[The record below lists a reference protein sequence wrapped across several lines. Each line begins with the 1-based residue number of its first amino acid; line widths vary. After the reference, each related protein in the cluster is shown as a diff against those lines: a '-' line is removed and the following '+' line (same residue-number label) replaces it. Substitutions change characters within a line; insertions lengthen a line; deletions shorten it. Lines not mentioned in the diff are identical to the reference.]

1 MTGAGDIMP
10 AMGTAFSLHG
20 WLLQLGRGVLRW
32 ALGWWLVVFIGAQLA
47 VLAFSPSSYRR
58 ESRGVVLRQ
67 LYNAAGPG
75 LPGFTTLMALF
86 NVVVIRIV
94 VVTAFAYGLTQYAL
108 DAVVRVLVLELI
120 PLVAA
125 LFVAVEYTIPS
136 GSELYKLRRSGELDA
151 MRSRGIDPL
160 SREVLPR
167 VLAGIFAVLL
177 LALLSCLLSLLL
189 AYVAVHGFTSAGVAS
204 YNHAVG
210 NIFNPVVSMIFTMK
224 TLAFAVAV
232 ALLPVANALRDIPRR
247 PSRTS
252 VELQGLVQMFVLML
266 VIEIA
271 SLVGNYY

>member
-1 MTGAGDIMP
+1 MTSG
-10 AMGTAFSLHG
+10 FSLYD
-20 WLLQLGRGVLRW
+20 WLRGLGRGLLRW
-32 ALGWWLVVFIGAQLA
+32 VLGWWIVVFIGAQLA

-58 ESRGVVLRQ
+58 ESRGVVMRQ
-67 LYNAAGPG
+67 LYYAAGPG

-86 NVVVIRIV
+86 NVVLILIL

-108 DAVVRVLVLELI
+108 DAVVRVLILELI
-120 PLVAA
+120 PLIAA
-125 LFVAVEYTIPS
+125 LFVAVEYTIPG
-136 GSELYKLRRSGELDA
+136 GSELYKLRRSGELEA
-151 MRSRGIDPL
+151 MRTRGVDPL

-189 AYVAVHGFTSAGVAS
+189 AYVAVHGFTSAGLAS

-232 ALLPVANALRDIPRR
+232 SLLPVANALRDIPRR

-252 VELQGLVQMFVLML
+252 VELQVLVQMFVLML

>member
-1 MTGAGDIMP
+1 MTSGVSLYDWL
-10 AMGTAFSLHG
+10 MG
-20 WLLQLGRGVLRW
+20 LGRGLLRW
-32 ALGWWLVVFIGAQLA
+32 LLGWWIVLFIGAQLA

-67 LYNAAGPG
+67 IYYAAGPG

-86 NVVVIRIV
+86 NVVLIRIL

-120 PLVAA
+120 PLIAA
-125 LFVAVEYTIPS
+125 LFVAVEYTIPG

-151 MRSRGIDPL
+151 MRARGIDPL

-167 VLAGIFAVLL
+167 LLAGMFAVLL
-177 LALLSCLLSLLL
+177 LALLSCLLSLVL
-189 AYVAVHGFTSAGVAS
+189 AYVAVHGFTTAGVPS

-232 ALLPVANALRDIPRR
+232 ALLPVANAMRDIPRR

-266 VIEIA
+266 GFEIA

>member
-1 MTGAGDIMP
+1 MTTG
-10 AMGTAFSLHG
+10 FSLYG
-20 WLLQLGRGVLRW
+20 WLLDVGRGVLRW
-32 ALGWWLVVFIGAQLA
+32 LRGWWLMVFVGAQLA

-58 ESRGVVLRQ
+58 ESRGMVLRHI
-67 LYNAAGPG
+67 YFAAGPG

-125 LFVAVEYTIPS
+125 LYVAVEYTIPG
-136 GSELYKLRRSGELDA
+136 GSELYKLRRGGAFER
-151 MRSRGIDPL
+151 MRAQGIDPL

-177 LALLSCLLSLLL
+177 LALLSCLISLLL
-189 AYVAVHGFTSAGVAS
+189 AYIAVHGFTMAGLPS
-204 YNHAVG
+204 YNHSVG
-210 NIFNPVVSMIFTMK
+210 QIFNPVVSMIFTMK
-224 TLAFAVAV
+224 TVLFAVAV
-232 ALLPVANALRDIPRR
+232 ALLPVSNALRDIPRR
-247 PSRTS
+247 ASRTS
-252 VELQGLVQMFVLML
+252 VELQGLMQMFVLML
-266 VIEIA
+266 LIEIA

>member
-1 MTGAGDIMP
+1 MTSG
-10 AMGTAFSLHG
+10 FSLYD
-20 WLLQLGRGVLRW
+20 WLMGLGRGLLRW
-32 ALGWWLVVFIGAQLA
+32 VLGWWIVVFIGAQLA

-67 LYNAAGPG
+67 LYFAAGPG
-75 LPGFTTLMALF
+75 LPGFTMLMALF
-86 NVVVIRIV
+86 NVVLIRIL

-108 DAVVRVLVLELI
+108 DAVVRVLILELI
-120 PLVAA
+120 PLIAA
-125 LFVAVEYTIPS
+125 LFVAVEYTIPG

-151 MRSRGIDPL
+151 MRTRGIDPL
-160 SREVLPR
+160 SRAVLPR
-167 VLAGIFAVLL
+167 VLAGVFAVLL
-177 LALLSCLLSLLL
+177 LALLSCLLSLVL
-189 AYVAVHGFTSAGVAS
+189 AYVAVHGFATAGVAS